1 VAARP
6 GEGVEAHGAPTTME
20 AVDWGMHDRSPASGL
35 VDWKLASTIG
45 ARLTGGG
52 PQLSETDRARLNEDF
67 AELVPTAED
76 IVAEFTGMRP
86 EGYRARAWVMSRS
99 QWIDQNLRGFQT
111 VLEPLAE
118 RVMGQRAQGGSVRR
132 KGLGL
137 QVGLLMGY
145 VSRKVLGQYDLFL
158 PPDDDGLLYFVGP
171 NVVAVERRMRFRR
184 RDFRLWLSLHEVT
197 HRVQFGSVP
206 WLQSYLT
213 GRVDSLLETMDI
225 DSKRVVEALKRA
237 VEQVRA
243 GGRRGQDLVFLF
255 MTPEQ
260 RAIVDGVQALMSLL
274 EGHANY
280 VMDTVGERHVPGAG
294 RMRRG
299 LHDRRRSSGI
309 ERSFQRL
316 IGFDAKV
323 RQYDVGERFVATVVE
338 RAGMAGFNRVWESPE
353 HLPTLDEVHRPDRW
367 LERLRPEPQAPPA
380 AET

>member
-1 VAARP
+1 
-6 GEGVEAHGAPTTME
+6 MQ
-20 AVDWGMHDRSPASGL
+20 DRDPASSL

-52 PQLSETDRARLNEDF
+52 PQLSQTERARLNEDF
-67 AELVPTAED
+67 AELVPAAED
-76 IVAEFTGMRP
+76 MVAEFTGLRP
-86 EGYRARAWVMSRS
+86 AGYKARAWVMPRS

-111 VLEPLAE
+111 VLEPLAA
-118 RVMGQRAQGGSVRR
+118 RVLGQRGQGGSVRR

-137 QVGLLMGY
+137 QVGMLMGY

-171 NVVAVERRMRFRR
+171 NVVAAERRLRFRR
-184 RDFRLWLSLHEVT
+184 RDFRLWISLHEVT

-206 WLQSYLT
+206 WLRGHLIGQ
-213 GRVDSLLETMDI
+213 VDAYIDSVEL
-225 DSKRVVEALKRA
+225 DSKRVIEALKRVA
-237 VEQVRA
+237 EQVRA
-243 GGRRGQDLVFLF
+243 GGRRGQDLLFMF
-255 MTPEQ
+255 MTPDQ
-260 RAIVDGVQALMSLL
+260 RAIINRVQALMSLL

-280 VMDTVGERHVPGAG
+280 VMDNVGAQKVPGAD

-299 LHDRRRSSGI
+299 LHDRRKSSGI

-338 RAGMAGFNRVWESPE
+338 RTGMAGFNRVWDGPE
-353 HLPTLDEVHRPDRW
+353 NLPSLEEVVAPDRW
-367 LERLRPEPQAPPA
+367 LDRVRPEPQAPPA
-380 AET
+380 SET